1 MVIST
6 GPSNT
11 QIEEVLWKEVRQ
23 AHGRSVLRNH
33 GRLTANPQ
41 KLDFGGGV
49 HALGYSTNKAERLQ
63 GHHSKGP
70 LLAVVDEASGV
81 EDPEVWATIASLKPR
96 KRLLISNPI
105 RPSGPFH
112 DTCQRAERD
121 AAVRL
126 IRIPSL
132 DSPDIEQEHSER
144 GLADAFWLR
153 EMRGDYGEGS
163 LVWRVRVLALFP
175 DDASD
180 AVFLRDWLNLAFQ
193 TIHVAKG
200 PRWLSIDL
208 GLGNGGDLTVLMVR
222 DDNGV
227 LHCECSNT
235 MPFEVTATRAALLC
249 QKYGIPPNQV
259 SFDVEGIGADFDNR
273 LRTAGINGAIP
284 YRGGGGG
291 SAKFGNLRSAAA
303 WRARQRL
310 DPNFRRHLDSGVLV
324 PQAPFS
330 LNRLSEKSRQL
341 LHQELRELRYV
352 LGPAGDIRL
361 ELAEDYALRLKRSPD
376 HQACFCQSFAF
387 AA

>member
-1 MVIST
+1 
-6 GPSNT
+6 
-11 QIEEVLWKEVRQ
+11 
-23 AHGRSVLRNH
+23 
-33 GRLTANPQ
+33 
-41 KLDFGGGV
+41 
-49 HALGYSTNKAERLQ
+49 
-63 GHHSKGP
+63 
-70 LLAVVDEASGV
+70 
-81 EDPEVWATIASLKPR
+81 
-96 KRLLISNPI
+96 
-105 RPSGPFH
+105 
-112 DTCQRAERD
+112 
-121 AAVRL
+121 
-126 IRIPSL
+126 
-132 DSPDIEQEHSER
+132 
-144 GLADAFWLR
+144 
-153 EMRGDYGEGS
+153 
-163 LVWRVRVLALFP
+163 
-175 DDASD
+175 
-180 AVFLRDWLNLAFQ
+180 
-193 TIHVAKG
+193 
-200 PRWLSIDL
+200 
-208 GLGNGGDLTVLMVR
+208 
-222 DDNGV
+222 
-227 LHCECSNT
+227 
-235 MPFEVTATRAALLC
+235 VTATRAALLC